1 MLFFLVFFP
10 MIAAVCSYLVGR
22 KNKALRDRV
31 VQLCCLAEFA
41 VAVGAMGLVVA
52 GKELSAAI
60 PGFCGF
66 GLSFQL
72 DGFRALYALVAGVM
86 WLMTSLLS
94 GDYFAHHYRN
104 RNRYYFFFLLT
115 QGATV
120 GVFLSADLF
129 TTFVFFEIM
138 SFTSYTWVAHDETP
152 GAMRAAETYLAVAII
167 GGMVMLMGLF
177 LLWHELGTLTISEL
191 YAAAAA
197 CPNKS
202 VIWAASICILF
213 GFGAKAGMFPLHIWL
228 PKAHP
233 VAPAPASALL
243 SGILTKSGIFGI
255 IAVSANI
262 FRESTAW
269 GNLILVLGLI
279 TMLGGAILAV
289 FSVNLK
295 RTLACSS
302 MSQIGFILTGIAM
315 GCLLGE
321 ENALAARG
329 ALLYMVNHSLFK
341 LILFMAAGVV
351 YMNLHKLNL
360 NDVRGFGRKK
370 PILHFAFLMGAFG
383 LMPGF
388 SGYVSKTL
396 IHEGIVEYAELLAE
410 EGMGALSVLYR
421 GAEWIYLFSG
431 GLTGAYMIKLY
442 ICLFWEKH
450 PTQQIAYEAKKPY
463 MGKLS
468 ALALFL
474 SAAIVPVLG
483 MTPNLTMD
491 GIADLAGGFLHA
503 AAPAHAVHYFSL
515 TNLKGACISLVIGLV
530 VYLVFIRPVLMKKE
544 NGTSE
549 YVDLWPS
556 WLDIEDRIY
565 RPAIN
570 GLLAIGGKVAG
581 LGSETTLETYIYRP
595 LIRALTLICAAVF
608 GVLGGLTDFI
618 ADLISRKILS
628 ARKKK
633 ASTSVGN
640 VITRTIGGMLDSM
653 AEGLNHTVLRGH
665 QIEHHALGR
674 ISGAW
679 DGLMDAISQMSHTMS
694 YGLLLFGLGLC
705 VTLLYLMFY

>member
-52 GKELSAAI
+52 GKELSTAI

-197 CPNKS
+197 CPNKG

-228 PKAHP
+228 PPAHT

-289 FSVNLK
+289 FSVNLM
-295 RTLACSS
+295 RSLACSS
-302 MSQIGFILTGIAM
+302 MSQFGFILTGIAM

-370 PILHFAFLMGAFG
+370 PILHFAFLMGAVG
-383 LMPGF
+383 LMGVPGF

-410 EGMGALSVLYR
+410 EGMGALALLYR

-450 PTQQIAYEAKKPY
+450 PTQQIAYETKKPY

-474 SAAIVPVLG
+474 SAAIVPILG
-483 MTPNLTMD
+483 LTPNLTMD
-491 GIADLAGGFLHA
+491 KIADIAGGFLNA
-503 AAPAHAVHYFSL
+503 ATPAHAVHYFSL
-515 TNLKGACISLVIGLV
+515 TNI
-530 VYLVFIRPVLMKKE
+530 
-544 NGTSE
+544 
-549 YVDLWPS
+549 
-556 WLDIEDRIY
+556 
-565 RPAIN
+565 
-570 GLLAIGGKVAG
+570 
-581 LGSETTLETYIYRP
+581 
-595 LIRALTLICAAVF
+595 
-608 GVLGGLTDFI
+608 
-618 ADLISRKILS
+618 
-628 ARKKK
+628 
-633 ASTSVGN
+633 
-640 VITRTIGGMLDSM
+640 
-653 AEGLNHTVLRGH
+653 
-665 QIEHHALGR
+665 
-674 ISGAW
+674 
-679 DGLMDAISQMSHTMS
+679 
-694 YGLLLFGLGLC
+694 
-705 VTLLYLMFY
+705 

>member
-1 MLFFLVFFP
+1 
-10 MIAAVCSYLVGR
+10 
-22 KNKALRDRV
+22 
-31 VQLCCLAEFA
+31 
-41 VAVGAMGLVVA
+41 
-52 GKELSAAI
+52 
-60 PGFCGF
+60 
-66 GLSFQL
+66 
-72 DGFRALYALVAGVM
+72 
-86 WLMTSLLS
+86 
-94 GDYFAHHYRN
+94 
-104 RNRYYFFFLLT
+104 
-115 QGATV
+115 
-120 GVFLSADLF
+120 
-129 TTFVFFEIM
+129 
-138 SFTSYTWVAHDETP
+138 
-152 GAMRAAETYLAVAII
+152 
-167 GGMVMLMGLF
+167 
-177 LLWHELGTLTISEL
+177 
-191 YAAAAA
+191 
-197 CPNKS
+197 
-202 VIWAASICILF
+202 
-213 GFGAKAGMFPLHIWL
+213 
-228 PKAHP
+228 
-233 VAPAPASALL
+233 
-243 SGILTKSGIFGI
+243 
-255 IAVSANI
+255 
-262 FRESTAW
+262 
-269 GNLILVLGLI
+269 
-279 TMLGGAILAV
+279 MLGGAILAV

-370 PILHFAFLMGAFG
+370 PILHFAFLMGAVG
-383 LMPGF
+383 LMGVPGF

-410 EGMGALSVLYR
+410 EGMGALALLYR

-474 SAAIVPVLG
+474 SAVLVPILG
-483 MTPNLTMD
+483 LTPNLTMD
-491 GIADLAGGFLHA
+491 RIADIAGGFLNA
-503 AAPAHAVHYFSL
+503 ATPAHAVEYFSL
-515 TNLKGACISLVIGLV
+515 TNLKGACTSLVIGLV

-544 NGTSE
+544 NGVSE
-549 YVDLWPS
+549 YVDRWPS
-556 WLDIEDRIY
+556 WLDIEDRVY

-570 GLLAIGGKVAG
+570 GLLSIGGAVAS
-581 LGSETTLETYIYRP
+581 LGSEATLETYIYRP
-595 LIRALTLICAAVF
+595 LIQALTLIGAVVF
-608 GVLGGLTDFI
+608 GFLGGLTDFI

-633 ASTSVGN
+633 EPASVGN
-640 VITRTIGGMLDSM
+640 VVTRTLGGMVDSM

>member
-1 MLFFLVFFP
+1 
-10 MIAAVCSYLVGR
+10 
-22 KNKALRDRV
+22 
-31 VQLCCLAEFA
+31 
-41 VAVGAMGLVVA
+41 
-52 GKELSAAI
+52 
-60 PGFCGF
+60 
-66 GLSFQL
+66 
-72 DGFRALYALVAGVM
+72 
-86 WLMTSLLS
+86 
-94 GDYFAHHYRN
+94 
-104 RNRYYFFFLLT
+104 
-115 QGATV
+115 
-120 GVFLSADLF
+120 
-129 TTFVFFEIM
+129 
-138 SFTSYTWVAHDETP
+138 
-152 GAMRAAETYLAVAII
+152 
-167 GGMVMLMGLF
+167 MGLF
-177 LLWHELGTLTISEL
+177 LLWNAVGTLAIDEL
-191 YAAAAA
+191 YEAAKA
-197 CPNKS
+197 CPNKGR
-202 VIWAASICILF
+202 IWAASICILF

-243 SGILTKSGIFGI
+243 SGILTKSGIFGVI
-255 IAVSANI
+255 VVSANI
-262 FRESTAW
+262 FRASTAW

-279 TMLGGAILAV
+279 TMLGGAVLAV

-370 PILHFAFLMGAFG
+370 PILHFAFLMGAVG
-383 LMPGF
+383 LMGVPGF

-410 EGMGALSVLYR
+410 EGMGALALLYR

-450 PTQQIAYEAKKPY
+450 PTQQIAYETKKPY

-474 SAAIVPVLG
+474 SAAIVPILG
-483 MTPNLTMD
+483 LTPNLTMD
-491 GIADLAGGFLHA
+491 KIADIAGGFLNA
-503 AAPAHAVHYFSL
+503 ATPAHAVHYFSL
-515 TNLKGACISLVIGLV
+515 TNIKGACISLVIGLV
-530 VYLVFIRPVLMKKE
+530 VYLAFIRPMLTKKE
-544 NGTSE
+544 AGVRE

-556 WLDIEDRIY
+556 WLDIEDRVY
-565 RPAIN
+565 RPAIY
-570 GLLAIGGKVAG
+570 GLLDIGGRFAG
-581 LGSETTLETYIYRP
+581 LGSEITLETYVYRP
-595 LIRALTLICAAVF
+595 LIRALTLFFAAVF
-608 GVLGGLTDFI
+608 GFLGGLTDFV
-618 ADLISRKILS
+618 ADLLARKVLS

-633 ASTSVGN
+633 PENNVGN
-640 VITRTIGGMLDSM
+640 AITRAVGGVFDGM

-665 QIEHHALGR
+665 QIEHHAMAR
-674 ISGAW
+674 ISAVW
-679 DGLMDAISQMSHTMS
+679 DGIMDAVSQMSHTMS

>member
-197 CPNKS
+197 CPNKG

-370 PILHFAFLMGAFG
+370 PILHSAFLMGAFG
-383 LMPGF
+383 LMGD
-388 SGYVSKTL
+388 VSKTL

-595 LIRALTLICAAVF
+595 LIRALTLIGAAVF

-633 ASTSVGN
+633 APTSVGN

>member
-1 MLFFLVFFP
+1 
-10 MIAAVCSYLVGR
+10 
-22 KNKALRDRV
+22 
-31 VQLCCLAEFA
+31 
-41 VAVGAMGLVVA
+41 
-52 GKELSAAI
+52 
-60 PGFCGF
+60 
-66 GLSFQL
+66 
-72 DGFRALYALVAGVM
+72 
-86 WLMTSLLS
+86 
-94 GDYFAHHYRN
+94 
-104 RNRYYFFFLLT
+104 
-115 QGATV
+115 
-120 GVFLSADLF
+120 
-129 TTFVFFEIM
+129 
-138 SFTSYTWVAHDETP
+138 
-152 GAMRAAETYLAVAII
+152 
-167 GGMVMLMGLF
+167 
-177 LLWHELGTLTISEL
+177 
-191 YAAAAA
+191 
-197 CPNKS
+197 
-202 VIWAASICILF
+202 
-213 GFGAKAGMFPLHIWL
+213 
-228 PKAHP
+228 
-233 VAPAPASALL
+233 
-243 SGILTKSGIFGI
+243 
-255 IAVSANI
+255 
-262 FRESTAW
+262 
-269 GNLILVLGLI
+269 
-279 TMLGGAILAV
+279 
-289 FSVNLK
+289 
-295 RTLACSS
+295 
-302 MSQIGFILTGIAM
+302 
-315 GCLLGE
+315 
-321 ENALAARG
+321 
-329 ALLYMVNHSLFK
+329 MVNHSLFK

-383 LMPGF
+383 LMGVPGF

-515 TNLKGACISLVIGLV
+515 ANLKGACISLVIGLV

-556 WLDIEDRIY
+556 WLDIEDRVY

-595 LIRALTLICAAVF
+595 LIRALTLIGAAVF

-618 ADLISRKILS
+618 ADLISLQDHFREKE
-628 ARKKK
+628 K
-633 ASTSVGN
+633 APTSVGN
-640 VITRTIGGMLDSM
+640 VHHPHDWRHAGQHGGRTQP
-653 AEGLNHTVLRGH
+653 H
-665 QIEHHALGR
+665 
-674 ISGAW
+674 GAARSS
-679 DGLMDAISQMSHTMS
+679 D
-694 YGLLLFGLGLC
+694 
-705 VTLLYLMFY
+705 